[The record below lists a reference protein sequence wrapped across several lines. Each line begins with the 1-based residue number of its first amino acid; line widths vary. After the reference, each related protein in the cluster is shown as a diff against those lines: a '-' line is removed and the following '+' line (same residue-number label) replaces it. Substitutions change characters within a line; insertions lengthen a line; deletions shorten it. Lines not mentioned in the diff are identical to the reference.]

1 MTWWCSARGV
11 AWSWSWQAYPGVWVF
26 ILGLVVSYLWAITRA
41 SAVAGSTTHPSASRR
56 EFVLFFLGVFALWLA
71 LDWPI
76 GALGAGYLLSV
87 HQVQYVLLVMIAPPL
102 LLLGTPA
109 WLATWI
115 TNRRGL
121 HSMMRFVTR
130 PVAAILICNAIVV
143 LTHLPAA
150 VDGLMPT
157 QLGSFVVDMAWSLGG
172 LVLWWPV
179 IRPLPEM
186 NSMSYPARFGYL
198 LAATLIPGIPALFYF
213 FANYPIYALYE
224 LAPPVGVLSARDD
237 QFLAGIIMKAG
248 SFIVILLALSVLF
261 FRWHRVDRSDDA
273 GIVLPGAVTDL

>member
-1 MTWWCSARGV
+1 MKKASGAAGV
-11 AWSWSWQAYPGVWVF
+11 TAP
-26 ILGLVVSYLWAITRA
+26 
-41 SAVAGSTTHPSASRR
+41 PSASRR
-56 EFVLFFLGVFALWLA
+56 EFVFFFLGASALWLA

-102 LLLGTPA
+102 LLLGTPP

-115 TNRRGL
+115 TDRRGVNRAT
-121 HSMMRFVTR
+121 RFVTR

-143 LTHLPAA
+143 LTHLPTA

-157 QLGSFVVDMAWSLGG
+157 QLGSFVVDMAWLLGG

-186 NSMSYPARFGYL
+186 NSLSYPARFGYL
-198 LAATLIPGIPALFYF
+198 LAATLIPGIPAAFYF

-237 QFLAGIIMKAG
+237 QFLAGIVMKVG
-248 SFIVILLALSVLF
+248 SFVVILLALSLLF
-261 FRWHRVDRSDDA
+261 FRWHRADRSIEM
-273 GIVLPGAVTDL
+273 GIVLPRVEL